1 MKRCSF
7 FGITASNW
15 EKSSN
20 FAHKFVTTNF
30 MKMKRFFA
38 ALMLMMVSTVA
49 MMAQDVSQLPS
60 VPVDPDFRIGK
71 LDNGLTYYIRH
82 NNWPENRAE
91 FYIAQRVGSI
101 QENDDQRGLAHFLEH
116 MAFNGSKHF
125 KGNELLRWCESVGVK
140 FGTDLNAYTS
150 IDQTVYNISNV
161 PTTRESIIDSCLLIL
176 YDWADGLL
184 LEQEEIEKERG
195 VIHEEWRLRT
205 SASQRMLERDLPK
218 LYPGSK
224 YGHRMPI
231 GLMEI
236 IDNFERPFLQ
246 AYYEKW
252 YRPDNQGIIV
262 VGDVDV
268 DKVEQKI
275 KDLFSPIVLPEN
287 RALVTTEPVPDNAE
301 PIYVID
307 KDKEQQINVVY
318 LMMKHEAFPDSLKG
332 TLAFT
337 ITNYIKGAALSMLND
352 RLREYAEKPESPFL
366 QASVGDGN
374 YLLSKTVDAFEV
386 DVLPK
391 EGQTE
396 AAIQT
401 ALTEARRAAEFG
413 FTATEYSRYKANYL
427 SNLEKSYSNKDKRY
441 NSQFVNQCV
450 GNFLNNNPM
459 PSIDY
464 TYTTMKQLVPAI
476 PIESI
481 NTLIKEL
488 VSNNDSNLVVLNFN
502 NEKEGAVYPTEDGLK
517 KAIAAA
523 RAAQIEAYV
532 DNVKDEPLM
541 TTLPQKGSITKETK
555 NDLFGY
561 TELKLSNGATV
572 VLKQTDLKKD
582 QVLLRGYGY
591 GGNALYSDDDL
602 PNVRLFGD
610 VIEASGLGN
619 FSHTELEKALAGK
632 IASASLSMDAYREY
646 VNGSST
652 PKDVETMLQLVYLYF
667 TNINKDQKSYDNLM
681 QTVEVSLKNRL
692 LQPENVFSDSLSLTL
707 GNHHPRVKPLDLD
720 DLKKV
725 NYDRILEIAKERT
738 ANAAAYTFDIVG
750 NYDEQTIRPLIE
762 QYLGSLPS
770 QKEVEK
776 GKKIDADFK
785 GEVINSFKHKAETPK
800 SIAVMLWYS
809 KQLPFTSE
817 NSIKASIAGQILSM
831 EYLKKIRE
839 DASAAYTVGASAGIS
854 TDDFENNATIYVYCP
869 MKPEKAD
876 IALQIMRDEVL
887 ALSKGCD
894 PDKLAKVKE
903 YMLKNHADQLK
914 QNNYWIS
921 TIDMWRYKGVDFH
934 KDYEQLVNAQTP
946 ESIAAFV
953 KEVLNAGNRAEV
965 IMMPEE

>member
-1 MKRCSF
+1 MMKLR
-7 FGITASNW
+7 
-15 EKSSN
+15 KL
-20 FAHKFVTTNF
+20 F
-30 MKMKRFFA
+30 MT
-38 ALMLMMVSTVA
+38 ALMLMGIVA
-49 MMAQDVSQLPS
+49 VVAQNAMQMPPI
-60 VPVDPDFRIGK
+60 PVDPDVRIGK

-82 NNWPENRAE
+82 NNWPEQRAE

-101 QENDDQRGLAHFLEH
+101 QEDDNQRGLAHFLEH

-125 KGNELLRWCESVGVK
+125 KGNEMLRWCESVGVK

-161 PTTRESIIDSCLLIL
+161 PTTREGIVDSCLLIL

-184 LEQEEIEKERG
+184 LEKEEIEKERG

-205 SASQRMLERDLPK
+205 SAQMRMLERDLPK

-236 IDNFERPFLQ
+236 IDNFEPPFLQ

-268 DKVEQKI
+268 DAVEQKI
-275 KDLFSPIVLPEN
+275 KNLFSPIVLPEQ
-287 RALVTTEPVPDNAE
+287 RALVTMEPVPDNNEA
-301 PIYVID
+301 IYVID
-307 KDKEQQINVVY
+307 KDKEQRYNIVEV
-318 LMMKHEAFPDSLKG
+318 MMKHEAFPDSLKG
-332 TLAFT
+332 SVG
-337 ITNYIKGAALSMLND
+337 YMVVDYMKDAAISMLND
-352 RLREYAEKPESPFL
+352 RLKEYAEKPESPFL
-366 QASVGDGN
+366 QASVGDEN
-374 YLLSKTVDAFEV
+374 YLLSRSVDAF
-386 DVLPK
+386 DMGILPK
-391 EGQTE
+391 DGQAE
-396 AAIQT
+396 AAVT
-401 ALTEARRAAEFG
+401 AVLTEVRRAAEFG
-413 FTATEYSRYKANYL
+413 FTPTEYNRFKANYI
-427 SNLEKSYSNKDKRY
+427 SNLDKQYSNKDKRF
-441 NSQFVNQCV
+441 NRQFVNSYVQH
-450 GNFLNNNPM
+450 FLNKEPI
-459 PSIDY
+459 PSIDF
-464 TYTTMKQLVPAI
+464 TYQTMKQVVPVL
-476 PIESI
+476 PIDGI
-481 NTLIKEL
+481 NMVMKEL
-488 VSNNDSNLVVLNFN
+488 VSPTDTNLVVLNFN
-502 NEKEGAVYPTEDGLK
+502 NEKDDAVYPTEQSLK
-517 KAIAAA
+517 SAIAAG
-523 RAAQIEAYV
+523 RSAQIEAYV

-541 TTLPQKGSITKETK
+541 TTLPKPGKIKKEVK

-561 TELKLSNGATV
+561 TELTLQNGVKV

-591 GGNALYSDDDL
+591 GGSGLYGNEDL
-602 PNVRLFGD
+602 PNLRMFGD

-632 IASASLSMDAYREY
+632 IASASLSMDVYREY
-646 VNGSST
+646 INGSST

-667 TNINKDQKSYDNLM
+667 TNINKDQKSFDNMM
-681 QTVEVSLKNRL
+681 QTTEVALKNRL
-692 LQPENVFSDSLSLTL
+692 LQPENVFSDSLTLTL
-707 GNHHPRVKPLDLD
+707 GNHHPRVKPFDLD

-725 NYDRILEIAKERT
+725 NYDRILQIAKERT
-738 ANAAAYTFDIVG
+738 ANAAAFTFDIIG

-770 QKEVEK
+770 QKKVEK
-776 GKKIDADFK
+776 SKQINADFK

-800 SIAVMLWYS
+800 SIAVIYWYS
-809 KQLPFTSE
+809 KQLPLTSE
-817 NSIKASIAGQILSM
+817 NSIKASMVGQILSM

-839 DASAAYTVGASAGIS
+839 DASAAYTVGASASLS
-854 TDDFENNATIYVYCP
+854 TDDFENNASIYVYCP

-876 IALQIMRDEVL
+876 IALQIMRDEVQ
-887 ALSKGCD
+887 AISKGCD

-914 QNNYWIS
+914 QNSYWMT

-934 KDYEQLVNAQTP
+934 KDYEKLVNAQTP

-953 KEVLNAGNRAEV
+953 KEVLKAGNRAEV
-965 IMMPEE
+965 IMMPAE